1 MKNSIKQLIK
11 TILSFLSLTAI
22 SCEKWIETDF
32 PTNQLPT
39 ELVFENEQ
47 TADATLAGL
56 YANLWNN
63 SLISGGQD
71 GMGLLMGL
79 YTDDIATVIPAGSNG
94 IVDLYYNQQIPT
106 NLMVL
111 TVWTNAYQHIYA
123 ANSILEGVGNSKSLS
138 QVVKD
143 RITGEA
149 LFIRSL
155 LYLYLHQIYGDIPFA
170 DTTDYKVNSK
180 LSKLSGN
187 DILNR
192 LEKDLSEAVG
202 LLPSAYRST
211 ERIYSNK
218 SAGYIL
224 LAKVKMLLGK
234 WTQAEVLLGAV
245 MQSSDYSF
253 QHDITKV
260 FQKNGSHIIWQLK
273 PKNEGDATKE
283 ASLYNF
289 SGIPTTYMLSTDLVN
304 SFADSDLRKQAYLS
318 KETAQGQ
325 VNYKSVKYKN
335 LQGSNTTEYSVI
347 YRLEE
352 VYLMYAETL
361 IHQNRVVEA
370 IPYLNKTRVR
380 AGLDPLA
387 QTINQPIA
395 MNELMEEKRREFFIE
410 HGIRFFDLKR
420 WGMLGELMTVKPN
433 WKAHYERWPLPQQE
447 MLLNSNLNPQN
458 QGY

>member
-1 MKNSIKQLIK
+1 MKKSIKQCIRAV
-11 TILSFLSLTAI
+11 LSFLSLTAL

-39 ELVFENEQ
+39 ELIFEDEQ
-47 TADATLAGL
+47 SADAALAGL

-71 GMGLLMGL
+71 GMGLLLGL
-79 YTDDIATVIPAGSNG
+79 YTDDIATVIPAGNGG

-111 TVWTNAYQHIYA
+111 NVWTNAYQQIYS
-123 ANSILEGVGNSKSLS
+123 ANSILEGTRNSKSLS
-138 QVVKD
+138 QTVKD

-149 LFIRSL
+149 LFIRSML
-155 LYLYLHQIYGDIPFA
+155 YFYLYQIYGDIPFT

-180 LSKLSGN
+180 LSKLSEN
-187 DILNR
+187 DVLSR
-192 LEKDLSEAVG
+192 LEKDLSEVVG
-202 LLPSAYRST
+202 LLPSVYKNP
-211 ERIYSNK
+211 ERIYPNK
-218 SAGYIL
+218 AAGYVL

-234 WTQAEVLLGAV
+234 WPQAEVLLGAV
-245 MQSSDYSF
+245 MQSSDYVF
-253 QHDITKV
+253 QNDITKV
-260 FQKNGSHIIWQLK
+260 FKNNGRHIIWQLK
-273 PKNEGDATKE
+273 PKNDGDATKE

-289 SGIPTTYMLSTDLVN
+289 SGIPTTYMLNTELLS
-304 SFADSDLRKQAYLS
+304 SFSPSDLRKQAYIS

-335 LQGSNTTEYSVI
+335 LQGSNTDEYSVI

-361 IHQNRVVEA
+361 IHQNRLVEA
-370 IPYLNKTRVR
+370 IPYLNKTRIR
-380 AGLDPLA
+380 AGLEPFP
-387 QTINQPIA
+387 QTLNQPAA
-395 MNELMEEKRREFFIE
+395 MHELMEEKRREFFNE

-420 WGMLGELMTVKPN
+420 WGMLHELITVKPN
-433 WKAHYERWPLPQQE
+433 WKVHYERWPLPQQE
-447 MLLNSNLNPQN
+447 ILLNSNLNPQN